1 MSQETNVII
10 MVHPTKNQ
18 LSEIN
23 PQIPSQRKAQDC
35 GTGMKSR
42 EVNIM
47 AIQVVKF
54 SNGGCKIKKIFA
66 LELTYSK
73 EMIEF

>member
-23 PQIPSQRKAQDC
+23 PQIPSQRKARDC
-35 GTGMKSR
+35 GTGMKSQ
-42 EVNIM
+42 EVNM
-47 AIQVVKF
+47 AR
-54 SNGGCKIKKIFA
+54 NMCGIFYRIPSRKPVTR
-66 LELTYSK
+66 EN
-73 EMIEF
+73 

>member
-23 PQIPSQRKAQDC
+23 PQILSQRKAQDC
-35 GTGMKSR
+35 GTGMKSQ

-47 AIQVVKF
+47 AIQVVEF
-54 SNGGCKIKKIFA
+54 SNRGYKIRKISA
-66 LELTYSK
+66 
-73 EMIEF
+73 

>member
-35 GTGMKSR
+35 GTGMKSQ

-47 AIQVVKF
+47 AIRVVEF
-54 SNGGCKIKKIFA
+54 SNRGVQKSEFA
-66 LELTYSK
+66 EPL
-73 EMIEF
+73 F

>member
-1 MSQETNVII
+1 

-35 GTGMKSR
+35 GTGMKSQ

-47 AIQVVKF
+47 AIQVVEF
-54 SNGGCKIKKIFA
+54 SNRGYKIRKISA
-66 LELTYSK
+66 
-73 EMIEF
+73 